1 MEKQKLAVAMSGGVD
16 SSAAAVLA
24 KGAGDAFGA
33 TMRLCDEAFSEAGAA
48 AEICAS
54 LGMPHTVW
62 DFRDTFRRE
71 VMERFAAEYAAGQ
84 TPNPCV
90 VCNRFIKFGA
100 FLERALQSGA
110 ARIVTGH
117 YARTVR
123 QGGRVLLQ
131 KAADKSKDHR
141 DSRPV
146 EEHFPSERR
155 SVYNDLPQ
163 FIDHICHRIH
173 RDHKPAHVQTQKCR
187 LRQPIPHIIK
197 HTREVEHKPQD
208 HLDHIVEVINIHA
221 EMRDP
226 DAARE
231 RQQQGQKD
239 QRDGPDKVHGRP
251 DPVCRRKSRDDPE
264 RDHHFKSIYI
274 QLFQDQHVFGNI
286 DLAHDPPEC
295 IHDLYRHHH
304 RLIEEIPYG
313 QSDDHDHRQIFSLR
327 LKDHHCDKHVYQH
340 KKHRIQD
347 PPQPCQIGASHLALK
362 F

>member
-33 TMRLCDEAFSEAGAA
+33 TMRLCDEAFAEAGAA

-71 VMERFAAEYAAGQ
+71 VMERFAAAYAAGQ

-131 KAADKSKDHR
+131 KAADKSKDQSYVLYTLSKEALERVWFPLGELTKPQVRELAHEQGLASANRKESQDICFVPDGDYAAFIERFSGKTFPPGDFTDLSGRVLGRHR
-141 DSRPV
+141 GIIRYTVGQRRGLGLALPAPMYVVKKDVSENCVRLGFSQDLLCDTVEVGELNLTACDAFSSPV
-146 EEHFPSERR
+146 RLAVR
-155 SVYNDLPQ
+155 IRYNQ
-163 FIDHICHRIH
+163 AEQ
-173 RDHKPAHVQTQKCR
+173 PATVEQTGADR
-187 LRQPIPHIIK
+187 LRIRFD
-197 HTREVEHKPQD
+197 TPQRA
-208 HLDHIVEVINIHA
+208 VT
-221 EMRDP
+221 P
-226 DAARE
+226 GQAAVLY
-231 RQQQGQKD
+231 
-239 QRDGPDKVHGRP
+239 DGDTVVGGGT
-251 DPVCRRKSRDDPE
+251 
-264 RDHHFKSIYI
+264 I
-274 QLFQDQHVFGNI
+274 L
-286 DLAHDPPEC
+286 
-295 IHDLYRHHH
+295 
-304 RLIEEIPYG
+304 
-313 QSDDHDHRQIFSLR
+313 
-327 LKDHHCDKHVYQH
+327 
-340 KKHRIQD
+340 
-347 PPQPCQIGASHLALK
+347 
-362 F
+362 